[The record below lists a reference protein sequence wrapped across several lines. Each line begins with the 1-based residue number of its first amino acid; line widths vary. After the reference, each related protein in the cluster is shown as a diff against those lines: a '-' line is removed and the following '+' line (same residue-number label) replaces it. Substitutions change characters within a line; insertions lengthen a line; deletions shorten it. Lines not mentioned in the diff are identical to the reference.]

1 MIQTNVRGI
10 DGATFTEGGR
20 MNIKRWA
27 VSLLAA
33 AGLAISSAASAHAQ
47 QDGVMSTEVWDE
59 FSCIYTEL
67 LLLEDDAYFAVVDA
81 YILELTEGD
90 QYEEAISAIMP
101 AVEGCSDDYGWAAEH
116 QEIAMTMGI
125 AGTVADAIEG
135 YLLEEGFTEEELDE
149 IISLVDTISDDEVFA
164 FIGEDWRRDE
174 DFKESIAMQLAD
186 MGVSGDDELVDN
198 CMVLL
203 ETYLIGMFQAERW
216 MDLTD
221 S

>member
-1 MIQTNVRGI
+1 
-10 DGATFTEGGR
+10 
-20 MNIKRWA
+20 MNFRRWT

-33 AGLAISSAASAHAQ
+33 AGLAITSAAGAHAQ
-47 QDGVMSTEVWDE
+47 QPGDAPMSSEVWDE
-59 FSCIYTEL
+59 FSCIYSEL
-67 LLLEDDAYFAVVDA
+67 ILLEDDAYFAVVDS

-90 QYEEAISAIMP
+90 LYEEAITAIMP
-101 AVEGCSDDYGWAAEH
+101 AVESCADSFSWSAEH

-135 YLLEEGFTEEELDE
+135 YLLEEGFSEEELDE
-149 IISLVDTISDDEVFA
+149 IISLVDTISDDEVYA
-164 FIGEDWRRDE
+164 FIGEDWRRD
-174 DFKESIAMQLAD
+174 DAFRDGIAVHLAGK
-186 MGVSGDDELVDN
+186 GVSGDEEMIEH

-216 MDLTD
+216 MDLTE

>member
-1 MIQTNVRGI
+1 MIRLSVSGI
-10 DGATFTEGGR
+10 DGATFREGGR
-20 MNIKRWA
+20 MTIRRWV

-33 AGLAISSAASAHAQ
+33 AGLAIASAATAHAQ
-47 QDGVMSTEVWDE
+47 QDDGMSSETWDE

-81 YILELTEGD
+81 YMLELTEGD

-101 AVEGCSDDYGWAAEH
+101 AVEGCSDDYGWLAEH

-216 MDLTD
+216 MDLAD

>member
-1 MIQTNVRGI
+1 MSIR
-10 DGATFTEGGR
+10 
-20 MNIKRWA
+20 RWA

-33 AGLAISSAASAHAQ
+33 AGLAITSAASAHAQ
-47 QDGVMSTEVWDE
+47 DGALTGEAWDE
-59 FSCIYTEL
+59 FACIYTEL
-67 LLLEDDAYFAVVDA
+67 LTLDDDAYFAVVDS
-81 YILELTEGD
+81 YMLELTEGD
-90 QYEEAISAIMP
+90 TYEEAIMAIMP

-125 AGTVADAIEG
+125 AGTVADALEG
-135 YLLEEGFTEEELDE
+135 YLLEEGFTEEELDD

-164 FIGEDWRRDE
+164 FIGEDWRRD
-174 DFKESIAMQLAD
+174 DAFRASIANHLAGK
-186 MGVSGDDELVDN
+186 GVSGDDELVEH

-221 S
+221 G

>member
-1 MIQTNVRGI
+1 MTIRN
-10 DGATFTEGGR
+10 
-20 MNIKRWA
+20 WA

-33 AGLAISSAASAHAQ
+33 AGLAIGSAASAHAQ
-47 QDGVMSTEVWDE
+47 PGDGGMSTEAWDE
-59 FSCIYTEL
+59 FSCIYSEL
-67 LLLEDDAYFAVVDA
+67 LLLEDDAYFAVVDS
-81 YILELTEGD
+81 YMLELTEGD
-90 QYEEAISAIMP
+90 TYEDAITAIMP
-101 AVEGCSDDYGWAAEH
+101 AVEGCSDDYGWLAEH

-174 DFKESIAMQLAD
+174 DFKESIAMQLAE
-186 MGVSGDDELVDN
+186 MGVSGDDALVDH